1 MPLVQ
6 VFYESE
12 EESMEKVVLGF
23 HEAHKD
29 LRSLEAFGGPQKMSR
44 LQNPKDVEVTKA
56 GYFCISFSHLADV
69 IVFSLL

>member
-44 LQNPKDVEVTKA
+44 LQNPKDVENTKVC
-56 GYFCISFSHLADV
+56 FFSISN
-69 IVFSLL
+69 